1 MDTKS
6 QPAADRV
13 YEDFE
18 PYYEWDRDEASID
31 VLLPGYRREQLK
43 VQVTSK
49 PALKLMGERQITEN
63 IWRRF
68 NVEFPIPSDYDT
80 NNVTAKFEGGRLHVK
95 FAKLV
100 KPKETTNPTEE
111 APRPKEPSQK
121 VDEQKAAQEAT
132 EKAKD
137 NAEARTN
144 NEVSD
149 QKTPQKEKE
158 PSYEKEKSKTE
169 TAASID
175 KMDEKKVKT
184 NGLTETTE
192 AATPK
197 APETKDAK
205 PITRSKTRLLD
216 FTLSLGPYDN
226 RADMD
231 DEALGDLDARVN
243 KRKKLV
249 KGVVLIL
256 LVVGL
261 GLYARNALRSF
272 HGGGGSK
279 FQEL

>member
-1 MDTKS
+1 MVFTFLF
-6 QPAADRV
+6 PV
-13 YEDFE
+13 T
-18 PYYEWDRDEASID
+18 EALNFH
-31 VLLPGYRREQLK
+31 LLHAGYRREQLK

-49 PALKLMGERQITEN
+49 PALKLMGEREITEN

-80 NNVTAKFEGGRLHVK
+80 DNVTAKFEGGRLHVK

-121 VDEQKAAQEAT
+121 VDEQKAAQEVT
-132 EKAKD
+132 QKAKD
-137 NAEARTN
+137 NVEARTN

-149 QKTPQKEKE
+149 QKTTQKEKE
-158 PSYEKEKSKTE
+158 PSYEKERSKTE
-169 TAASID
+169 TVASID
-175 KMDEKKVKT
+175 KMDQKKVKT

-205 PITRSKTRLLD
+205 PVTRSKTRLLD
-216 FTLSLGPYDN
+216 FTLSLRPYNDQADIDN
-226 RADMD
+226 
-231 DEALGDLDARVN
+231 EALGDLHDARIN
-243 KRKKLV
+243 NRKKLV